1 MRICFKTVSASCQ
14 CKSQKYLNYFFS
26 GSEQQAGQGRNQWQF
41 YSAIGC
47 NDHLRKLQRTNAMGH
62 DLHSILRTF
71 SVKRVHVEIS
81 SLQVLIHIC
90 SRHNCFRSST
100 MCPYLKR
107 KLCTNRTKQ
116 NKKKRRTL
124 TVTDLVLH
132 ALTLSRTQ
140 LVLTIVWP
148 MVVGLKHQRVPAWHE
163 VVLLLHEAWSCRAFE
178 MPQPGSSICKILRRR
193 HTVTLAM
200 SAAGTMCDTRL

>member
-116 NKKKRRTL
+116 NKKKTKNTYSNRSCFACFDPFAHPTCIDNCLANGRR
-124 TVTDLVLH
+124 
-132 ALTLSRTQ
+132 A
-140 LVLTIVWP
+140 
-148 MVVGLKHQRVPAWHE
+148 
-163 VVLLLHEAWSCRAFE
+163 EAPKSSC
-178 MPQPGSSICKILRRR
+178 M
-193 HTVTLAM
+193 T
-200 SAAGTMCDTRL
+200 